1 MKTIFRFFGLAVLIA
16 GFTAAGGTSIFA
28 QDTPATPTP
37 DPCEATAA
45 VRAPIE
51 EKIRTNY
58 ATKDLK
64 LRKEVN
70 DAGDGYLTTYVN
82 DPCES
87 VKGFV
92 TYLNGYLPG
101 SKKWVKDTE
110 TAVIRK
116 VLLDRLNPAVKGSN
130 WDETYASGKELI
142 ALEPDSPNAL
152 NAILVL
158 GSIGLDETLKTP
170 RVTKYNDDTLKYARM
185 AIDKL
190 NSGKTSGNF
199 GVGGFNYLVLKPGTK
214 DGDPVASKENA
225 LGWMNYTI
233 GAVTYYGLN
242 NKKDALPYLYK
253 ATQINS
259 QTKTKPQVYGILG
272 DYYFDEV
279 VRLGEEIKTKTIA
292 ANAANLK
299 ETPELNALIALQKGY
314 TERAIDAYARA
325 QNAVPVADAAT
336 DPKKKAYRDG
346 IGKRIED
353 LYKVRFD
360 NTDGVAVFVKTQ
372 LSKPL
377 PDPSV
382 TPTPI
387 VEVEP
392 APVTPG
398 TTTPAPT
405 TGTKPAAPGTKPV
418 TTPASTNGTK
428 PAVTSPATTKKPV
441 SVNGTTGGTTIAG
454 AKPAVKKPVVKK
466 KGTR

>member
-16 GFTAAGGTSIFA
+16 GFTAVGGTSIFA
-28 QDTPATPTP
+28 QDTPATPAP

-58 ATKDLK
+58 NTQDIK

-70 DAGDGYLTTYVN
+70 EAGDAYLKTYAN

-87 VKGFV
+87 VKAFA

-101 SKKWVKDTE
+101 SKDWVIKTERKQILDALFAKW
-110 TAVIRK
+110 A
-116 VLLDRLNPAVKGSN
+116 PATRANN
-130 WDETYASGKELI
+130 WDESYNLGKQIL
-142 ALEPDSPNAL
+142 AVDPDAL
-152 NAILVL
+152 NVILVL
-158 GSIGLDETLKTP
+158 GSIGLDETMKTP
-170 RVTKYNDDTLKYARM
+170 RVTKYNDDTLKYAKM
-185 AIDKL
+185 AIEKL
-190 NSGKTSGNF
+190 NSGKTSNDF
-199 GVGGFNYLVLKPGTK
+199 GFHTFTYAVRDAEKKAIIP
-214 DGDPVASKENA
+214 ASKDNA

-233 GAVTYYGLN
+233 GSVTYYGLN
-242 NKKDALPYLYK
+242 NKKDAMPYLYK
-253 ATQINS
+253 ATQLNS
-259 QTKTKPQVYGILG
+259 QTKTNPAVYGIIG

-292 ANAANLK
+292 ANAAGTP
-299 ETPELNALIALQKGY
+299 ETPEINALIALQKGY
-314 TERAIDAYARA
+314 DERAIDAYARA
-325 QNAVPVADAAT
+325 QNAVSAT
-336 DPKKKAYRDG
+336 DPAKKAYRDG

-360 NTDGVAVFVKTQ
+360 KTDGVAAFVKTQ

-377 PDPSV
+377 PDPTV
-382 TPTPI
+382 APTPI

-428 PAVTSPATTKKPV
+428 PAAAPATPTKKPV
-441 SVNGTTGGTTIAG
+441 SVNGTSGGTTTAA